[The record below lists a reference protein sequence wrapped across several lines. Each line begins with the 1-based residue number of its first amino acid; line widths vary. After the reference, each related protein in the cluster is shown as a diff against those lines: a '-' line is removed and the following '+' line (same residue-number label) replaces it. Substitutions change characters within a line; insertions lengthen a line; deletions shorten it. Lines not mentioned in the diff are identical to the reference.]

1 MKAILS
7 NQPTIIPDN
16 VKWIAGGV
24 LCAAAFLGIRKYIK
38 TKQAN
43 AQTEK
48 LNQSIQETKVTTANL
63 TITQAQADMLA
74 NKLYGAMAD
83 TGTDEKQILACLE
96 GRTADDVRLI
106 YKTFGVKP
114 YGTTGKPT
122 FSFYAKDLDLT
133 GWLRKELSGS
143 TLKKVQA
150 IFENAG
156 ITF

>member
-1 MKAILS
+1 MEELTTQQRI
-7 NQPTIIPDN
+7 PTN
-16 VKWIAGGV
+16 VKLIAGGV
-24 LCAAAFLGIRKYIK
+24 LVMAAFLGVRKYIK
-38 TKQAN
+38 NKQAS
-43 AQTEK
+43 AETEK
-48 LNQSIQETKVTTANL
+48 LNTAIQQTTITTSNL
-63 TITQAQADMLA
+63 TITNEQALTLA

-83 TGTDEKQILACLE
+83 SGTDEKQILACLE

-150 IFENAG
+150 IFVNAG

>member
-1 MKAILS
+1 MEELTTQQRI
-7 NQPTIIPDN
+7 PTN
-16 VKWIAGGV
+16 VKLVAGGV
-24 LCAAAFLGIRKYIK
+24 LVVAAFLGVRKYIK
-38 TKQAN
+38 NKQAS
-43 AQTEK
+43 AETEK
-48 LNQSIQETKVTTANL
+48 LNTAIQQTTITTSNL
-63 TITQAQADMLA
+63 TITNEQALTLA

-83 TGTDEKQILACLE
+83 SGTDENQILACLE

-150 IFENAG
+150 IFVHAG

>member
-1 MKAILS
+1 MEELTTQQRI
-7 NQPTIIPDN
+7 PTN
-16 VKWIAGGV
+16 VKLVAGGV
-24 LCAAAFLGIRKYIK
+24 LVVAAFLGVRKYIK
-38 TKQAN
+38 NKQAS
-43 AQTEK
+43 AETEK
-48 LNQSIQETKVTTANL
+48 LNTAIQQTTITTSNL
-63 TITQAQADMLA
+63 TITNEQALTLA

-83 TGTDEKQILACLE
+83 SGTDEKQILACLE

-150 IFENAG
+150 IFVNAG

>member
-1 MKAILS
+1 MKL
-7 NQPTIIPDN
+7 
-16 VKWIAGGV
+16 VAGGV
-24 LCAAAFLGIRKYIK
+24 LVVAAFLGVRKYIK
-38 TKQAN
+38 NKQAS
-43 AQTEK
+43 AETEK
-48 LNQSIQETKVTTANL
+48 LNTAIQQTTITTSNL
-63 TITQAQADMLA
+63 TITNEQALTLA

-83 TGTDEKQILACLE
+83 SGTDEKQILACLE

-150 IFENAG
+150 IFVNAG

>member
-1 MKAILS
+1 MEDLTTQQRI
-7 NQPTIIPDN
+7 PTN
-16 VKWIAGGV
+16 VKLIAGGV
-24 LCAAAFLGIRKYIK
+24 LVMAAFLGVRKYIK
-38 TKQAN
+38 NKQAS
-43 AQTEK
+43 AETEK
-48 LNQSIQETKVTTANL
+48 LNTAIQQTTITTSNL
-63 TITQAQADMLA
+63 TITNEQALTLA

-83 TGTDEKQILACLE
+83 SGTDEKQILACLE

-150 IFENAG
+150 IFVNAG